1 MRIYHTPQVADWLR
15 EAFVVF
21 VILAALLSLL
31 VLMIPSNQ

>member
-1 MRIYHTPQVADWLR
+1 MRNYHTPQVADWLR

-31 VLMIPSNQ
+31 VVLIPTK

>member
-1 MRIYHTPQVADWLR
+1 MRHYHTPEVADWLR

-31 VLMIPSNQ
+31 VLLIPSN

>member
-1 MRIYHTPQVADWLR
+1 MRHYHTPEIADWLR

-31 VLMIPSNQ
+31 IVVIPPN